1 MTERTYTINELKQLI
16 KESATEFKAKLGDGV
31 DKGNK
36 EINQKS
42 YKDSEKKM
50 KDFNGDIKEKPQTVV
65 NDKIDGNKT
74 TLDYTLDGNPGD
86 DYREK
91 IKAQAEGYT
100 STLEKNNKIEK
111 SGEFSDKTYKMLK
124 KAGETMQKNVE
135 DMKKSGLTGRM
146 APKDTFKKDNM
157 YKESTNIKVLTFK
170 NTTFLNENQMIS
182 KIPDHYKV
190 EGNRFKVKD
199 AGQNEFIVE
208 WCDNEANILSYEN
221 KQKLNESINKFKKL
235 CGYKLEDQVKI
246 SNTQNRLHESN
257 EFVNILNKTRELIN
271 K

>member
-135 DMKKSGLTGRM
+135 LTIRF
-146 APKDTFKKDNM
+146 APYSLSN
-157 YKESTNIKVLTFK
+157 FK
-170 NTTFLNENQMIS
+170 NFSNQPNALSVLLILTS
-182 KIPDHYKV
+182 IFSCCSFPILL
-190 EGNRFKVKD
+190 
-199 AGQNEFIVE
+199 FI
-208 WCDNEANILSYEN
+208 N
-221 KQKLNESINKFKKL
+221 
-235 CGYKLEDQVKI
+235 
-246 SNTQNRLHESN
+246 
-257 EFVNILNKTRELIN
+257 
-271 K
+271 